1 MYLPLDK
8 PKTIAFLGT
17 SRERG
22 VMQTIGAMMLNY
34 NEKIGK
40 LSDDNHDHIR
50 YQQSNLWSCYGE
62 MSIQVNGLK
71 VLYRDVRINTGGL
84 DEEDGTITCHGPNI
98 ASYDGYL
105 KNSTKVMTRVLTEED
120 GTFKVY
126 LYFFGTFLSN

>member
-1 MYLPLDK
+1 
-8 PKTIAFLGT
+8 
-17 SRERG
+17 
-22 VMQTIGAMMLNY
+22 
-34 NEKIGK
+34 
-40 LSDDNHDHIR
+40 
-50 YQQSNLWSCYGE
+50 

-120 GTFKVY
+120 GTFKSTSIFSARVCPTDHLSFKKKFY
-126 LYFFGTFLSN
+126 LFLFNFFCS